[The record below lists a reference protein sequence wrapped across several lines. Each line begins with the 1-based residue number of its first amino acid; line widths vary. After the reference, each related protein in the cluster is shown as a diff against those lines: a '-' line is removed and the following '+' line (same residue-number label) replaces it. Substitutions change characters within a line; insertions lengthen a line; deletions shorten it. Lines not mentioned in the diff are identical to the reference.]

1 MQGLLMNQ
9 EMAIKKMESNLFI
22 RWVKLLEQ
30 AVVQLSK
37 ALHYVGGTV
46 LGLLV
51 LFITADVIG
60 RYGFNRSIKG
70 DFELVVLAAGI
81 VASFSLAYTLV
92 ENGHIRIDIATSRLP
107 RAIRLGLDIMAY
119 LFGLILSLLSTWR
132 VILYGIGLK
141 KSNLV
146 SGMLPI
152 PVYPFVFLVG
162 FGCAVLCLVFFVKLI
177 HFLMEAVD
185 RWIR

>member
-1 MQGLLMNQ
+1 MNQ

-22 RWVKLLEQ
+22 RWVKLLEG

-37 ALHYVGGTV
+37 VLHYVGGTV

-60 RYGFNRSIKG
+60 RYILNRPIKG

-81 VASFSLAYTLV
+81 VGSFSLAYTLV
-92 ENGHIRIDIATSRLP
+92 LEGHIRIDIATSHLR
-107 RAIRLGLDIMAY
+107 RGVRRGLDILAY
-119 LFGLILSLLSTWR
+119 LLGLIFWVLATWR
-132 VILYGIGLK
+132 SVVYGVTVK

-152 PVYPFVFLVG
+152 PVYPFVFIVA
-162 FGCAVLCLVFFVKLI
+162 FGCAVLCLVFLVKLV
-177 HFLMEAVD
+177 HSLTEEPS
-185 RWIR
+185 R